1 MTIGSVS
8 ISIDLDGL
16 GALLGDFG
24 KQPTTV
30 TPQLTA
36 PVLNNVTVAVA
47 ASRDPLAP
55 QPALEA
61 IQSTDAA
68 SVSSFGQNSAQ
79 IVVIVED
86 VNFARDLAEYLVRPL
101 PQYWFSNIEVL
112 LNGLNDGQRLTVCNL
127 EIGDQIRVS
136 KRFPNV
142 AQPVVQ
148 NLFVEGIEHIINQS
162 THTVRIYTSPADIYD
177 LFLLDVSELDDTEYG
192 LG

>member
-86 VNFARDLAEYLVRPL
+86 TNFARDLAEYLVRPL

-162 THTVRIYTSPADIYD
+162 SHTVRIYTSPADVYD

>member
-86 VNFARDLAEYLVRPL
+86 TNFARDLAEYLVRPL

-127 EIGDQIRVS
+127 EIGNQIRVS

-162 THTVRIYTSPADIYD
+162 THTVRIYTSPADLYE
-177 LFLLDVSELDDTEYG
+177 LFLLDSSELDDSEFG